1 MISQLLFYCL
11 WLIGF
16 SIVLFVL
23 YGWDKRQATVD
34 RRRIPEN
41 TLHILALLGGWPGA
55 FAGQKL
61 FRHKTR
67 KTSFQIVFWLTVA
80 GHLLLLAGLY
90 YLFLAGTPA

>member
-80 GHLLLLAGLY
+80 GHLMLLAGLY